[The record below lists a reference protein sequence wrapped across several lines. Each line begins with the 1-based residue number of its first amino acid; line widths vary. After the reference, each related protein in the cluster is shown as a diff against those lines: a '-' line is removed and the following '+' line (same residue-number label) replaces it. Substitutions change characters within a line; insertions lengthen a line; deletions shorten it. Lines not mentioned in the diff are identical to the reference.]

1 MAPAGSSNEPFP
13 PSRYRPP
20 LPTYSMQSVSRS
32 SSYANSA
39 NHNKNLASGP
49 STASAMPAG
58 GDVGYANSR

>member
-20 LPTYSMQSVSRS
+20 LPTYTMQSVSRS

-39 NHNKNLASGP
+39 NQNKNLVAS
-49 STASAMPAG
+49 SG